1 MNEKKTIAVV
11 FGGCSPEYNVSLESA
26 AGVLTHLDRDRFTPV
41 PVGTRSRVIG
51 SSFPAILR
59 KYHATLG
66 WPGAPAPQRASA
78 RTAATMRCWFLTR
91 QGAAHPAGRRPAHFA
106 RAKR

>member
-41 PVGTRSRVIG
+41 PVGITQQGDWFLFS
-51 SSFPAILR
+51 
-59 KYHATLG
+59 
-66 WPGAPAPQRASA
+66 GANITQHLAAGPLHPSVHQPEPQRPC
-78 RTAATMRCWFLTR
+78 AAGF
-91 QGAAHPAGRRPAHFA
+91 
-106 RAKR
+106 

>member
-41 PVGTRSRVIG
+41 PVGIT
-51 SSFPAILR
+51 
-59 KYHATLG
+59 
-66 WPGAPAPQRASA
+66 Q
-78 RTAATMRCWFLTR
+78 
-91 QGAAHPAGRRPAHFA
+91 
-106 RAKR
+106 